1 MTKAFLSRITLLSVI
16 FLIACTSPDNQR
28 LEKALQFAGNNRR
41 ELEQVLTHYPH
52 DPEKLAAAR
61 FLIMNMPGHIRYNPE
76 IIPILQPVYDK
87 HIAISE
93 KSVYPHTGKIRW
105 A

>member
-1 MTKAFLSRITLLSVI
+1 MRKIFISRITLLLAT
-16 FLIACTSPDNQR
+16 FLIACASPDKQCLEQALTFAGENR
-28 LEKALQFAGNNRR
+28 EELEK
-41 ELEQVLTHYPH
+41 VLSHYT
-52 DPEKLAAAR
+52 DDSLKLAAAR
-61 FLIMNMPGHIRYNPE
+61 FLIMNMPGHAGYSPA